1 MISLDLINDVSSK
14 NPTPR
19 TPLQVMRKDDWRY
32 EEPPTL
38 DNTFI
43 TKYLQPEPGR
53 TAGKQREQ
61 PLMKVLSERNLK
73 VYNSGGKQS
82 CKTPRLIKKVI
93 ADKENI

>member
-32 EEPPTL
+32 EEAPTL

-43 TKYLQPEPGR
+43 AKYLQPEPGR
-53 TAGKQREQ
+53 TARKQ

-73 VYNSGGKQS
+73 VYNSGGKKS
-82 CKTPRLIKKVI
+82 CKTPRLIKKVA

>member
-1 MISLDLINDVSSK
+1 
-14 NPTPR
+14 
-19 TPLQVMRKDDWRY
+19 MRKDDWRY

-53 TAGKQREQ
+53 TAGKQS
-61 PLMKVLSERNLK
+61 LMKVLSERNLK

>member
-1 MISLDLINDVSSK
+1 VISLDLINDVSSK

-19 TPLQVMRKDDWRY
+19 TPLQAMRKDDWRY
-32 EEPPTL
+32 EEAPTL

-53 TAGKQREQ
+53 TAGKQ

-82 CKTPRLIKKVI
+82 CKTPRLIKKVV